1 MGVSGYLVLDSL
13 DAVEDDGAVATLDV
27 VEAVDGGVHGRAAEH
42 HQLDERA
49 RAGRGHRDPASALD
63 VHRAARDRGLRGGG
77 GGGGRRRLGFWGV
90 LFVEARR
97 NGEERGGEWWVV
109 VLRR

>member
-1 MGVSGYLVLDSL
+1 MSGYLVLDSL

-63 VHRAARDRGLRGGG
+63 VHRAARARGLRGG